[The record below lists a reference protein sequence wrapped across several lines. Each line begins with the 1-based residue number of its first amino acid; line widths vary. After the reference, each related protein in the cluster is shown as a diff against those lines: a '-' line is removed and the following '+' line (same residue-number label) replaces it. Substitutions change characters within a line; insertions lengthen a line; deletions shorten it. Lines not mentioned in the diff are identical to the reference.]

1 MAFPRISAVASAL
14 FLAAGVVSTSMAAD
28 WPARPIRFVV
38 PYPAGGG
45 TDIVARLVGPKV
57 SDALK
62 QPVVVENRLGAGG
75 AIAVDHVAKSPADGH
90 TVLFD
95 SLSIVINPIISKVL
109 YDPLKDL
116 QPVAQLVSQA
126 FIVVA
131 NPKLPAKNLRD
142 VVQLA
147 AQRPNGLNA
156 ATPGAATRLAAELF
170 KLTTKANV
178 TFIPYKGGG
187 PATLSVISGE
197 TDLGFMDVPSVAQNV
212 LGGKLVGLAVTSGKR
227 LSLLP
232 EVPTSA
238 EAGLP
243 EYKVDSWLGVF
254 VPANTPREIVER
266 LNREINAALASA
278 DITARI
284 GQLGAE
290 PSKTSVAEFT
300 KVYRADIERWKDVV
314 VRAGVKV
321 E

>member
-1 MAFPRISAVASAL
+1 MNVRTISIALALCAAAASAV
-14 FLAAGVVSTSMAAD
+14 AAD
-28 WPARPIRFVV
+28 WPARPIHLIV

-45 TDIVARLVGPKV
+45 TDIVSRLVGPKL
-57 SDALK
+57 SEAFK
-62 QPVVVENRLGAGG
+62 QPVVVENKLGAGG
-75 AIAVDHVAKSPADGH
+75 AIAVDYVAKSPADGY

-95 SLSIVINPIISKVL
+95 SLSIVINPIISKVP

-126 FIVVA
+126 FIVVS
-131 NPKLPAKNLRD
+131 NPKLAVKNLRD
-142 VVQLA
+142 VVKLSNE
-147 AQRPNGLNA
+147 RPNGLNA

-170 KLTTKANV
+170 KLTTDAKM

-187 PATLSVISGE
+187 PATLSVMSGE

-212 LGGKLVGLAVTSGKR
+212 LGGRLTGLAVTTPKR

-232 EVPTSA
+232 DVPTSA

-254 VPANTPREIVER
+254 VPAGTPADIVSR
-266 LNREINAALASA
+266 LNREINVALASP
-278 DITARI
+278 DIVARI
-284 GQLGAE
+284 AQLGAE
-290 PSKTSVAEFT
+290 PSKSTVAEFT
-300 KVYRADIERWKDVV
+300 RLYRGDIEKWKDVV
-314 VRAGVKV
+314 VRGKVKV